1 MSRLFRTVSPFT
13 GFALGAL
20 AALIVDRT
28 LLKHVAKNVVR
39 GALMVK
45 DNVDSIKAEILE
57 ELQDEQA
64 AKKAGATTTTAS

>member
-1 MSRLFRTVSPFT
+1 MSRLFRSFSPFT

-28 LLKHVAKNVVR
+28 LLKHVAKNVLR

-45 DNVDSIKAEILE
+45 DNVDTIKAEIME

-64 AKKAGATTTTAS
+64 AKKAGIQTTSAS

>member
-1 MSRLFRTVSPFT
+1 MRRLFRGFSPFT
-13 GFALGAL
+13 GFALGAV

-45 DNVDSIKAEILE
+45 ENVDSIKAEIME
-57 ELQDEQA
+57 EIQDEQA
-64 AKKAGATTTTAS
+64 AKKAGVQTTTVS